1 MDSIGESSPS
11 TYGPAGPAEISLDV
25 PSAIGPLLSFEG
37 GNSLNLGNGVNKL
50 ALAIGKTKDRNSIK
64 HVHFCRIWQIR
75 NLNM

>member
-11 TYGPAGPAEISLDV
+11 TYGPAEISLDV

-50 ALAIGKTKDRNSIK
+50 ALAIGKTKD
-64 HVHFCRIWQIR
+64 
-75 NLNM
+75 